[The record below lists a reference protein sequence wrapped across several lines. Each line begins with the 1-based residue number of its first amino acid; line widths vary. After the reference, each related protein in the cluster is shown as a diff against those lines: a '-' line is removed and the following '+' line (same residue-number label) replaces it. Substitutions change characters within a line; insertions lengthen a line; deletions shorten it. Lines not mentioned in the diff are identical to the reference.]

1 MRFCL
6 ISFYLLIIYNME
18 KTTTSIADR
27 LNILADAE
35 QFFADLSDAWEN
47 ACRLGK
53 FKAMALGTVK
63 DCLQLYQDKM
73 MDWKEWTEEDL
84 EKALDTIVN
93 ESLIDMMVDNNK
105 MSEDEAD
112 FYRWGF
118 GLSIGIVQ
126 DDKETLD
133 WLREQMDAYE
143 NILQTKI
150 ENKTLKDLL
159 S

>member
-1 MRFCL
+1 MFL
-6 ISFYLLIIYNME
+6 FIYYYIMAE
-18 KTTTSIADR
+18 KNTLSIADR

-47 ACRLGK
+47 AYRLGK

-118 GLSIGIVQ
+118 GLSVGIVQ
-126 DDKETLD
+126 NDQETLD
-133 WLREQMDAYE
+133 GLAEQQDAFE
-143 NILQTKI
+143 KILEAKRD
-150 ENKTLKDLL
+150 NKTLADLL
-159 S
+159 G